1 MSLEPFSWSSVQ
13 MPILREF
20 CSRHSDVEYDRVR
33 KMIEPA
39 IRNQER
45 STQLLYVFY
54 VSSQ

>member
-45 STQLLYVFY
+45 STQLLYVLY